1 MDDKTVEFIQSTI
14 NKFMSWFN
22 KMMNNEEFNN
32 EEEEIIE
39 GETEEIPFE
48 DKRRVNEDGE
58 RIKVEVKDDSQTL
71 EAEVVE
77 DVKSPEVIKLEN
89 ALEEMTLRAD
99 AAENKLLEVQ
109 KRFEEEHSKLENET
123 VEMRER
129 MKKSLEQQAEQG
141 RLKFL
146 NALLPVL
153 DNLNLGIMHAEENH
167 SFENLI
173 EGVKGTARSFEKAL
187 VSVGVETIDSVGEKF
202 DPEFHEAVEMKEVDE
217 EEKDGIVTQEFTEG
231 YTFKGRLL
239 RAARVQVGKF
249 VQTQA
254 NTN

>member
-1 MDDKTVEFIQSTI
+1 MDEKIIENLRNALNNI
-14 NKFMSWFN
+14 MSWFN
-22 KMMNNEEFNN
+22 KMMNNEEFNT
-32 EEEEIIE
+32 EAEEIID
-39 GETEEIPFE
+39 GEVEEISFE
-48 DKRRVNEDGE
+48 DNRRINEDGE
-58 RIKVEVKDDSQTL
+58 RINVEVKDDSEFDEVQT
-71 EAEVVE
+71 EEE
-77 DVKSPEVIKLEN
+77 IKSPEVVKLEN
-89 ALEEMTLRAD
+89 ALIEMTQRAD

-109 KRFEEEHSKLENET
+109 KRFEEERSKLENET

-173 EGVKGTARSFEKAL
+173 EGVKGTARSFERAL

>member
-1 MDDKTVEFIQSTI
+1 MDEQII
-14 NKFMSWFN
+14 ENLRNALNNIMSWFN

-32 EEEEIIE
+32 EEEEIID
-39 GETEEIPFE
+39 GEVEETPFN

-58 RIKVEVKDDSQTL
+58 RINVEVKEDS
-71 EAEVVE
+71 ENAETVE
-77 DVKSPEVIKLEN
+77 EIKSPEVIKLEN
-89 ALEEMTLRAD
+89 NLKEMTLRSD

-109 KRFEEEHSKLENET
+109 KRFEEERSKLENET

-141 RLKFL
+141 RLNFL
-146 NALLPVL
+146 NNLLPVL
-153 DNLNLGIMHAEENH
+153 DNLNLAIMHAEENH

-173 EGVKGTARSFEKAL
+173 EGVKGTARSFERAMI
-187 VSVGVETIDSVGEKF
+187 SVGVETIDTTDAKF
-202 DPEFHEAVEMKEVDE
+202 DPELHEAVEMKEVDSE
-217 EEKDGIVTQEFTEG
+217 EEDGIITREFTEG

-249 VQTQA
+249 VQAQA
-254 NTN
+254 NAE